1 MGILSDPSLTP
12 QNKFGKFLSEHHAKI
27 CWLCYVASIIW
38 FLCLAYPDFNQNTY
52 LSENALS
59 PGLVY
64 PEIKQDSNRLMQL
77 YMEKL
82 QREREQHKTTPYGW
96 ISHEMREIGL
106 EVYVHNYTLIYPFA
120 EGKIFRGK
128 NVYGILRAARTS
140 STEGIVFSAPYRLPS
155 SVHTDVTASVPVL
168 LAFAEFAR
176 KKNYWAKDLIFLVTE
191 HEQLGMEAF
200 LGAYFSGDATNC
212 KHLQYGHLPG
222 RAGAIQAA
230 INLEMQDLNI
240 DFIDVKIEGLNGQLP
255 NLDLFNVVQRITAR
269 EGVTSG
275 YKHTALKKRRSHH
288 STLQSNVKNMLSMLL
303 TQSTGVPTGNHGLF
317 HRHRVEAL
325 TLEGVKKHT
334 NGAHGHNSLALLKT
348 IEGISRSLNNLL
360 EKFHQS
366 YFFYILVHND
376 RFVSI
381 GDYMPCMILLVF
393 PLFIKAFLL
402 WLMANDDTL
411 FDSEDDV
418 EVEQENIEPM
428 QIIEASD
435 SGQRPAITIMIYMCM
450 VGSMY
455 CHGPI
460 LDFLINNLNKRS
472 LNTSQSISLLILFWV
487 LVAFMFP
494 IFIDKLSEKH
504 FHLFH
509 FGCLIALGLTLTVIG
524 LLNFALA
531 FLLGIISAPLAIFM
545 PIKKCTNFR
554 KNLSIVYC
562 LILNPL
568 VLVYMIVLILTV
580 GEFAELT
587 TSEIIIKSVI
597 ATMDGITY
605 SLMDNLI
612 YGNWLYTVATF
623 VLLPLWCGIWTLA
636 LRVRVSDRTFDAQK
650 KLN

>member
-12 QNKFGKFLSEHHAKI
+12 QNKFGKFLSKHHAKI
-27 CWLCYVASIIW
+27 CWLCYIASIIW
-38 FLCLAYPDFNQNTY
+38 FLGLAYPDFNQSTY

-82 QREREQHKTTPYGW
+82 QREREQYKTITPYDW
-96 ISHEMREIGL
+96 ISHEMKEIGL

-120 EGKIFRGK
+120 EGKIFQGK
-128 NVYGILRAARTS
+128 NVYGILRAPRTS

-155 SVHTDVTASVPVL
+155 SVHNEITASVPVL

-200 LGAYFSGDATNC
+200 LSAYFSEDPTKS
-212 KHLQYGHLPG
+212 KHLQYGYLPG
-222 RAGAIQAA
+222 RAGALQAA
-230 INLEMQDLNI
+230 INLEIQDLNI
-240 DFIDVKIEGLNGQLP
+240 EFIDVKIEGLNGQLP

-269 EGVTSG
+269 EGITSG
-275 YKHTALKKRRSHH
+275 YKHTTLKKRRSHH
-288 STLQSNVKNMLSMLL
+288 STLQNNVKNMLSMLL
-303 TQSTGVPTGNHGLF
+303 TQSTGVPNGNHGLF
-317 HRHRVEAL
+317 HRHRIEAL
-325 TLEGVKKHT
+325 TLEGVRRHT
-334 NGAHGHNSLALLKT
+334 NGAHSYNGLALLKT

-366 YFFYILVHND
+366 YFFYILIHND

-393 PLFIKAFLL
+393 PLFVKAFLL
-402 WLMANDDTL
+402 WLMANGDAV
-411 FDSEDDV
+411 FDNEDDF
-418 EVEQENIEPM
+418 EIEQENAELTAF
-428 QIIEASD
+428 IEASD
-435 SGQRPAITIMIYMCM
+435 SGQTSALTITIYICM
-450 VGSMY
+450 LGSMY
-455 CHGPI
+455 CHGPV
-460 LDFLINNLNKRS
+460 LDFLVINLNRQG
-472 LNTSQSISLLILFWV
+472 LNTPQSISLLMGLWV
-487 LVAFMFP
+487 LIALMLPFLY
-494 IFIDKLSEKH
+494 KLTEKSLHELH
-504 FHLFH
+504 FA
-509 FGCLIALGLTLTVIG
+509 CLIVLGLTLAVVG

-531 FLLGIISAPLAIFM
+531 FLLGIITAPLAIYM
-545 PIKKCTNFR
+545 PIKDCKSFR

-568 VLVYMIVLILTV
+568 VLVYTIVLILTIRQ
-580 GEFAELT
+580 FPELT
-587 TSEIIIKSVI
+587 ASELLIKSVV

-612 YGNWLYTVATF
+612 YGNWLYTVAIF
-623 VLLPLWCGIWTLA
+623 ILLPLWCGFWTVV
-636 LRVRVSDRTFDAQK
+636 LRARVSDQIVITQK
-650 KLN
+650 KLK